1 MNGVTS
7 LVLLPL
13 FSGPAYDAVGGSP
26 PRWWPGR
33 NRRPAQWGLDEST
46 A

>member
-33 NRRPAQWGLDEST
+33 YRRLAQWGLDEST

>member
-26 PRWWPGR
+26 AAVVAWPLSSSG
-33 NRRPAQWGLDEST
+33 AVGIG
-46 A
+46 